1 MKQNF
6 SNRIISIGDSG
17 FGCLLTIVLVSLVL
31 GSVGLQWVVNGV
43 LILIALLVITPIL
56 ALWGFRWWLKN
67 NLVQDNCPV
76 CGYTL
81 SGFNNNNLR
90 CVNCGE
96 ELNVEAGKFIR
107 DTPAGTIEVDVVE
120 VDVEVLDSE

>member
-31 GSVGLQWVVNGV
+31 GSVGLQWVVNSV
-43 LILIALLVITPIL
+43 LIVIALLIITPIL
-56 ALWGFRWWLKN
+56 ALWGLRWWLQK

-76 CGYTL
+76 CNYTL
-81 SGFNNNNLR
+81 TGFNNNNLR
-90 CVNCGE
+90 CANCGE
-96 ELNVEAGKFIR
+96 ELKVEAGKFIR
-107 DTPAGTIEVDVVE
+107 ETPPGTIEVDVVE
-120 VDVEVLDSE
+120 VEVEVLDND